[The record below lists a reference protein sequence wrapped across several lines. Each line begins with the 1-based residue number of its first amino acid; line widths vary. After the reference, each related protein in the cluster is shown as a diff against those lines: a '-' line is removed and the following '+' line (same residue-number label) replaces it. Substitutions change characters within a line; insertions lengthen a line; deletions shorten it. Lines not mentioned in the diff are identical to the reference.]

1 MWNIGG
7 LALALFIGAIA
18 FLRSR
23 TRGGYYD
30 AELYGMLPPTHRR
43 YAAISLAFALF
54 FAVTWALRAQ
64 TAGLIALAIYVVIAL
79 LYLTS
84 FLRGYADDDG

>member
-7 LALALFIGAIA
+7 LALALFIAGVA

-30 AELYGMLPPTHRR
+30 AELYGMLPPSHRR
-43 YAAISLAFALF
+43 YAGISLAFALF
-54 FAVTWALRAQ
+54 FAIAWVLRAQ
-64 TAGLIALAIYVVIAL
+64 TAGLIALAIYAVIAL
-79 LYLTS
+79 LYVTS
-84 FLRGYADDDG
+84 FLRGYADNDG